1 MTTKIIITPANHGV
15 SKASALAGA
24 PRTVRV
30 VTVGSPPSSAGRGPQ
45 TRVLQATPTT
55 TVSPAVVRTV
65 LKRVYT
71 SRPAENAVTTT
82 TTTPALSG
90 IMPSPPKK
98 RQRLD
103 HLTADQKNQ
112 RRKLKNRVAAQ
123 TARDRK
129 KLQMDLLESRVTS
142 LERQNDKLLQQ
153 NAFLQKQ
160 NELLSQQNALLL
172 QRLEPAG
179 AAAPTPPPLSLQH
192 SLVALS
198 RRDRSRGG
206 RWRAAG
212 SQPAQ
217 LGRLPGGTGSDSD
230 QHADLL
236 ELISRSIFGGEE
248 PARGDASAAGAA
260 LVGTAA
266 EELEPSHDTVTEDPA
281 QALLALLEE
290 SDSPDSPDSPASSS
304 DGAVPGS
311 PRVPAPE
318 SLELDVKPHMD
329 DLCKMEDQ
337 HSPTPWSIF
346 DDEPLDAQ
354 LDDQLLL
361 FPQLV
366 L

>member
-1 MTTKIIITPANHGV
+1 MSAGPAVKQLVHGLLRELHSPASRHGV
-15 SKASALAGA
+15 LGIYRAHVMDTA
-24 PRTVRV
+24 RRF
-30 VTVGSPPSSAGRGPQ
+30 R

-71 SRPAENAVTTT
+71 SRPAENA
-82 TTTPALSG
+82 
-90 IMPSPPKK
+90 
-98 RQRLD
+98 
-103 HLTADQKNQ
+103 
-112 RRKLKNRVAAQ
+112 KLKNRVAAQ

-172 QRLEPAG
+172 QRLEAG
-179 AAAPTPPPLSLQH
+179 
-192 SLVALS
+192 
-198 RRDRSRGG
+198 RRGRPHPRLRG
-206 RWRAAG
+206 A
-212 SQPAQ
+212 
-217 LGRLPGGTGSDSD
+217 GSDSD
-230 QHADLL
+230 QHTDLL

-260 LVGTAA
+260 LVGAAA

-311 PRVPAPE
+311 PRVPSPTE

>member
-179 AAAPTPPPLSLQH
+179 AAAPTPASVE
-192 SLVALS
+192 S
-198 RRDRSRGG
+198 
-206 RWRAAG
+206 AA
-212 SQPAQ
+212 
-217 LGRLPGGTGSDSD
+217 
-230 QHADLL
+230 
-236 ELISRSIFGGEE
+236 LISGPQQKGQESGR
-248 PARGDASAAGAA
+248 AVA
-260 LVGTAA
+260 
-266 EELEPSHDTVTEDPA
+266 
-281 QALLALLEE
+281 ALLALSLLSWAGFQVALAATVTNTLICSSSSVARYSAAKSRREGTRPPPALLWWGPQQK
-290 SDSPDSPDSPASSS
+290 SWSPAMI
-304 DGAVPGS
+304 
-311 PRVPAPE
+311 R
-318 SLELDVKPHMD
+318 
-329 DLCKMEDQ
+329 
-337 HSPTPWSIF
+337 
-346 DDEPLDAQ
+346 
-354 LDDQLLL
+354 
-361 FPQLV
+361 
-366 L
+366 